1 MLGYRFGFN
10 SQFSR
15 NFDEILW
22 FLYVRNV
29 FFSYGKN
36 EPEIKC
42 MNENTT
48 QECSTMA
55 IYFENIYGSLL
66 ELHIGY

>member
-1 MLGYRFGFN
+1 M
-10 SQFSR
+10 
-15 NFDEILW
+15 
-22 FLYVRNV
+22 V
-29 FFSYGKN
+29 FIRKKYDFYTEKN

-48 QECSTMA
+48 QECSTLA